1 MIPWIKK
8 DKKTFAEV
16 KDLLRQQERFN
27 IIMNNPNRFIHSTES
42 TLSWEQWWMA
52 RYIRPN
58 LHPEGVRRGKV
69 CLPTL
74 ASRKRWQ

>member
-27 IIMNNPNRFIHSTES
+27 IIMNNPNRFIHSTN
-42 TLSWEQWWMA
+42 
-52 RYIRPN
+52 RVN
-58 LHPEGVRRGKV
+58 PELGAMVDGSIHQ
-69 CLPTL
+69 TQL
-74 ASRKRWQ
+74 AP